1 MKSVKITLTFLTLCF
16 SCYSKDSTKLDF
28 TRFTLGIHVSPD
40 YCYRTVKA
48 VTASSVTLNVVE
60 ARNKNEIPMLGY
72 TAGADFS
79 YFIKKQ
85 FAISLG
91 VNFSRKGYINES
103 LYLTDQNGNII
114 GNGYFKYNY
123 NYIELPLKVNFILG
137 KKKVR
142 FLLGAAATSSFLLYQ
157 QTNSKYEYNDGT
169 KVISKG
175 KPNYIYNPFNL
186 FLTGSIGADIS
197 LGKKM
202 GIKIEPKYSYGLFH
216 TIDAP
221 ITEYLWNAGL
231 NIGCY
236 IKL

>member
-1 MKSVKITLTFLTLCF
+1 MKLFRITFLFILLSF
-16 SCYSKDSTKLDF
+16 SSFAKDSTTVEF
-28 TRFTLGIHVSPD
+28 NRFALAIHASPD
-40 YCYRTVKA
+40 YCYRTLKVISTNSITTSISE
-48 VTASSVTLNVVE
+48 V
-60 ARNKNEIPMLGY
+60 RNKNEIPMLGY
-72 TAGADFS
+72 TAGADLS
-79 YFIKKQ
+79 YFIKEQ

-91 VNFSRKGYINES
+91 VNYSLKGYINKSIS
-103 LYLTDQNGNII
+103 LSDANGNII

-123 NYIELPLKVNFILG
+123 NYIELPLKANFIVG

-142 FLLGAAATSSFLLYQ
+142 FLVGAAATCSFLLYQ

-186 FLTGSIGADIS
+186 FLTGSIGVDIA
-197 LGKKM
+197 LGKKV
-202 GIKIEPKYSYGLFH
+202 GLKIEPSYSYGLFQ

-221 ITEYLWNAGL
+221 ITEYLWGAGL

-236 IKL
+236 IGF